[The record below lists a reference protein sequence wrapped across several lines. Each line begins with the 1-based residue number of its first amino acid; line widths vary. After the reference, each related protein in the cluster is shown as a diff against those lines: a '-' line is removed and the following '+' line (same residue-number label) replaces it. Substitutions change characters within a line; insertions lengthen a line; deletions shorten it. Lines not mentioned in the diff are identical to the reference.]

1 MKKLDEQYITQ
12 LVRKAQNGNSNA
24 FAELFTATYQDQY
37 SYAYQYLREEEKAKT
52 AIAET
57 YKRALTDIR
66 MMKNPEHFQMWLEL
80 INFQACYEMNEADE
94 TGYML
99 IDGKLYKVS
108 HVIKNLPL
116 TEAQILVRY
125 YYRDEDIRKI
135 RKDLGV
141 RKALVERY
149 IKSGRKHLQQLLHE

>member
-1 MKKLDEQYITQ
+1 MKKLDEQYITH
-12 LVRKAQNGNSNA
+12 LVRKSQNGNSNA
-24 FAELFTATYQDQY
+24 FAELYTATYQDQFAY
-37 SYAYQYLREEEKAKT
+37 SYKYLGDEETAKAAMK
-52 AIAET
+52 ET

-80 INFQACYEMNEADE
+80 INFQVCYEMNEKNE

-99 IDGKLYKVS
+99 IDDKLYKVS

-125 YYRDEDIRKI
+125 YYKNEEISKI

-141 RKALVERY
+141 RKALVKRY
-149 IKSGRKHLQQLLHE
+149 IKSGRKHLQQLLNE